1 MQENN
6 SKHQEDQ
13 EERIQMLK
21 NQLEEETQINKNW
34 NEQNLKNLK

>member
-21 NQLEEETQINKNW
+21 NQLEEETQINKN
-34 NEQNLKNLK
+34 